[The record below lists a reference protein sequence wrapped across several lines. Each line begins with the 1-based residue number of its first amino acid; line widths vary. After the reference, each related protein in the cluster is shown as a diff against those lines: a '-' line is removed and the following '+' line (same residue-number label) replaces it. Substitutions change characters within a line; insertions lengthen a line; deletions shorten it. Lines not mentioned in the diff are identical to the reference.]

1 MMYSERK
8 AAQVAVWLL
17 RQDGGRMPH
26 LKLIK
31 LMYLADRQ
39 SMADTGFPITF
50 DRVVSMPHGP
60 VLSMTLSY
68 INGDVESGVDGWEAW
83 VNDREN
89 HEVALRDRPANA
101 DALDELSEADIEA
114 LERVWARFGRMTK
127 WQLRDYTHE
136 HCPEWVDP
144 QGSML
149 PIATEQIFQALGYTA
164 NDARRAAQRVDEQDR
179 VDRIF
184 AAL

>member
-1 MMYSERK
+1 MYSERK

-17 RQDGGRMPH
+17 RQAGGRLPH

-50 DRVVSMPHGP
+50 DRVVAMPHGP
-60 VLSMTLSY
+60 VLSMTLNY
-68 INGDVESGVDGWEAW
+68 INGDVESGDDGWEAW
-83 VNDREN
+83 ISDRED
-89 HEVALRDRPANA
+89 HEVALRARAANA
-101 DALDELSEADIEA
+101 DALDELSAADLEA
-114 LERVWARFGRMTK
+114 LERVWNQFGHMTK
-127 WQLRDYTHE
+127 WQLRDYTHQ
-136 HCPEWVDP
+136 HCPEWLDP

-149 PIATEQIFQALGYTA
+149 PITTEQIFRALGYSVT
-164 NDARRAAQRVDEQDR
+164 DARRAAQRVDEQDR